1 MKKLI
6 HSVEIRQKLRK
17 WRPLYNKIFRRTK
30 DLSRMPTPEA
40 YINSMDRRGIL
51 MFSYGRC
58 GTRVFA
64 DLMSTHPQ
72 ILTLGEVLNEDSFY
86 SFFQDFSSRTL
97 RWWALRPNM
106 MERCFYE
113 YMARMVRRNPGVNCL
128 FDLKIE
134 GLHLIEG
141 NWRTP
146 DYHFKIFDAALK
158 TDAPVILVQRND
170 LVGRHLSGQI
180 AAARQA
186 YHSYH
191 DVSKSVAPFKIDVE
205 RMERHNAVIRE
216 SIDYIKQRFANHPR
230 FEVVTYE
237 EMFEKDPQTGKN
249 RFRRELAE
257 RMARLLDVPEE
268 GFDLEPKLQKMVDG
282 GEKTLVLNIDEVED
296 ARARQFDLE
305 TWPRRVQ
312 RELS

>member
-6 HSVEIRQKLRK
+6 HSVEIRQKLRT
-17 WRPLYNKIFRRTK
+17 WRPLYNRIFRRTR
-30 DLSRMPTPEA
+30 DLSRMPSPEA
-40 YINSMDRRGIL
+40 YITSMNRRGIL

-72 ILTLGEVLNEDSFY
+72 ILTLGEVLNEDSYY
-86 SFFQDFSSRTL
+86 SFFQDFSHRTL
-97 RWWALRPNM
+97 RWWALRPSL

-134 GLHLIEG
+134 GLHLVDG

-146 DYHFKIFDAALK
+146 DYHFRIFDAALK
-158 TDAPVILVQRND
+158 SDAPVILVQRND

-191 DVSKSVAPFKIDVE
+191 DVSRPVDPFTIDIA
-205 RMERHNAVIRE
+205 RMEQRNAVIRD
-216 SIDYIKQRFANHPR
+216 SLAYIKQRFADHPR

-237 EMFEKDPQTGKN
+237 EMFETDPETGRN
-249 RFRRELAE
+249 RFRRELAA
-257 RMARLLDVPEE
+257 RMARLLDVPED
-268 GFDLEPKLQKMVDG
+268 GFDLEPKLDKMVDG
-282 GEKTLVLNIDEVED
+282 GAKKLVLNIDEVEA
-296 ARARQFDLE
+296 ARARQPALQ
-305 TWPRRVQ
+305 P
-312 RELS
+312 SSGY